1 MRKQITIIAIK
12 IYKNFERLGIIAGML
27 GMIGVT
33 VLQII
38 GRLTNVH
45 VPWTIELNRYL
56 LIYIS
61 FLGLSEAT
69 KGQEHI
75 GTEFLHHLLG
85 QRKKYYLW
93 LTIQLLFLSFS
104 IYIIFAGFEMV
115 RMHYQSNQMT
125 VSLPVNFSI
134 AFISIILPI
143 GFTFNSFHIIGLIY
157 NSIKNKNWQNNKIGG
172 S

>member
-1 MRKQITIIAIK
+1 MWTIK
-12 IYKNFERLGIIAGML
+12 IYKKLESYGIIAGTI

-75 GTEFLHHLLG
+75 GTEFLQHLLSPK
-85 QRKKYYLW
+85 KKYYLW
-93 LTIQLLFLSFS
+93 ITVQFLFLIFS
-104 IYIIFAGFEMV
+104 LYMIFAGIEMV

-125 VSLPVNFSI
+125 VSLPINFSI
-134 AFISIILPI
+134 AFISVILPI
-143 GFTFNSFHIIGLIY
+143 GFTLNSLHLIDLIY
-157 NSIKNKNWQNNKIGG
+157 NSLRNRNWQKQKMQEA
-172 S
+172 